1 MSTLNT
7 TSITSSASETAV
19 TAAAAAAWSSVHESS
34 APLATAAPS
43 HGENLHHVPV
53 AVSSSSG
60 SEVSSLSSS
69 HSSSASINVT
79 EQVSPIAIFL
89 RFLENVLC
97 VGVSEN
103 HAFQL
108 SSAERKKS

>member
-19 TAAAAAAWSSVHESS
+19 TAAAPAKWSSVHESS

-43 HGENLHHVPV
+43 HGENHHVPV
-53 AVSSSSG
+53 TVSSSSG
-60 SEVSSLSSS
+60 SEASSLSSS

-79 EQVSPIAIFL
+79 EQVSSIAI
-89 RFLENVLC
+89 
-97 VGVSEN
+97 
-103 HAFQL
+103 
-108 SSAERKKS
+108 